1 MNTLLTVFSNG
12 IANGAIYALLALALV
27 TVFRTTGHLNF
38 AQGELAA
45 LSAFLVLTGV
55 RLGLNIWVAV
65 LVSIALSAV
74 LAALIQRFLMRPLEK
89 RGRDVTLIAL
99 LGLFLFVNAFDGT
112 VWGLG
117 NQEALEPFPSG
128 ESARILVV
136 DGDTPFYL
144 SYAAIGTF
152 VTLLILLA
160 GWWILLNKTK
170 LGLAYRAVVSNR
182 DSAELVGIPNE
193 KMFALGWALAAVP
206 GALAAVLVTQLT
218 GTLSYTMM
226 INVLVFSFTAACL
239 GGFDSIVGAVV
250 GGLLVG
256 LTESIVPWA
265 IPAVGAD
272 SGLVI
277 ALVLLLVVLMVR
289 PQGLFGQKLVERV

>member
-12 IANGAIYALLALALV
+12 LANGAIYALLALALV

-55 RLGLNIWVAV
+55 RLGLNVWVAV
-65 LVSIALSAV
+65 IISIIISAA
-74 LAALIQRFLMRPLEK
+74 LAALIQRFLVRPLEK

-99 LGLFLFVNAFDGT
+99 LGIFLFVNAFDGT

-117 NQEALEPFPSG
+117 QQAPLDPFPSG
-128 ESARILVV
+128 EGARVLVR
-136 DGDTPFYL
+136 GGETPFYL

-160 GWWILLNKTK
+160 GWWFLLNKTK

-193 KMFALGWALAAVP
+193 KMFALGWALAAIP

-226 INVLVFSFTAACL
+226 INVLVFAFTAACL

-256 LTESIVPWA
+256 LTESVVPWA
-265 IPAVGAD
+265 IPSVGAD